1 MSLPPASSRLSPF
14 DSIQAFCAALR
25 DELTAENGR
34 VPGAADLRRYYRRL
48 LLDNGALDPLGV
60 YGYASRLLPLLE
72 VARGAGRPVTA
83 LDCGCGYGTEALL
96 LGLEGV
102 TVTGVDA
109 VPERVAIAKSRVP
122 FYERRTERP
131 LGVDYVSADILR
143 FLEKGPQVDIIWA
156 LEAISHIHPLEAF
169 LALACDRLNPGGFLV
184 TSDPNALNP
193 LARYRAYRI
202 RGAHGLRTRVKAS
215 GEAGGVPVVEAV
227 ERVFPVG
234 AYVRK
239 LAQAGFRVTRIEMS
253 GFLAASLIPRGWHRN
268 ARVCGAAVAIQRAW
282 QRLPLLRYAGM
293 NFTVVAGKAGAAPA
307 GTGGAGCASSS

>member
-1 MSLPPASSRLSPF
+1 MSLPPASLRLSPF
-14 DSIQAFCAALR
+14 ESIQAFCGTLR
-25 DELTAENGR
+25 DELTVENGR
-34 VPGAADLRRYYRRL
+34 GPGAADLCRYYRRL
-48 LLDNGALDPLGV
+48 LLDDGALDPLGV

-96 LGLEGV
+96 LGLEGAS
-102 TVTGVDA
+102 VTGVDA
-109 VPERVAIAKSRVP
+109 EPERVAIARSRVP
-122 FYERRTERP
+122 FYERRAERP
-131 LGVDYVSADILR
+131 LGVDFVHADILR
-143 FLEKGPQVDIIWA
+143 FLERGPRVDIIWA

-169 LALACDRLNPGGFLV
+169 LALAFDRLNPGGLLV

-202 RGAHGLRTRVKAS
+202 RGAHGLRTRVKAP
-215 GEAGGVPVVEAV
+215 GEAGGAPVVEAV

-234 AYVRK
+234 TYVRT

-253 GFLAASLIPRGWHRN
+253 GFLAASLIPRAWHRH
-268 ARVCGAAVAIQRAW
+268 AKVCGAAVAIQRAW

-293 NFTVVAGKAGAAPA
+293 NFTVVAGIAGAAPT
-307 GTGGAGCASSS
+307 GTEGAGCASSS